1 MLAILIAGVSF
12 LAALTF
18 IALAYRRGWHW
29 TGLPAERGD
38 GTAAHPPLPAKT
50 LWDWL
55 QLLII
60 PLVLALAA
68 FALNATQAD
77 RDRKQEER
85 RVARDRAIAADRAR
99 ENTLRAYLQQMS
111 DLITRRGLRSAD
123 PTGANDDPT
132 TLARTLTLITLRRLD
147 AERKSLVVQ
156 FLFEAHL
163 IETTVY
169 WNPENSSAS
178 VDSYGERS
186 PKVDLSGADLRG
198 VHMRDVVSS
207 YGYGPKGGGFAIYG
221 TALDGADLRHA
232 DFRGLSLMGVSLTRA
247 DLRDADFS
255 GANLNGAMFTLA
267 CLSGARFNRASIRR
281 DFAEFAFADFKATDG
296 RNVNFSRAR
305 LDHADFSRATLTDV
319 NLQGATTTGTVW
331 PKGWGPTGI
340 RASVKGPCTHYPP

>member
-12 LAALTF
+12 FAVVAF
-18 IALAYRRGWHW
+18 IALAYRRGWRW
-29 TGLPAERGD
+29 TGLAAQRGD
-38 GTAAHPPLPAKT
+38 GTPAHPPLPAKT

-111 DLITRRGLRSAD
+111 DLITRRRLRSAD
-123 PTGANDDPT
+123 FAGAT
-132 TLARTLTLITLRRLD
+132 ASSTLARTLTLIALRRLD

-156 FLFEAHL
+156 FLVEADL
-163 IETTVY
+163 IETTVH
-169 WNPENSSAS
+169 WDPRDRSAS
-178 VDSYGERS
+178 VDSFGERS
-186 PKVDLSGADLRG
+186 PKVDLAGADLRG
-198 VHMRDVVSS
+198 VHMRDVLTS
-207 YGYGPKGGGFAIYG
+207 YGYGPKGGGFEILG

-232 DFRGLSLMGVSLTRA
+232 DFRGLHLMGVSLTRA

-255 GANLNGAMFTLA
+255 GADLNGAMFTLA
-267 CLSGARFNRASIRR
+267 CLSRARFNRASIRR
-281 DFAEFAFADFKATDG
+281 DSFVEFAFADFKATDG
-296 RNVNFSRAR
+296 RNVDFSRAR

-319 NLQGATTTGTVW
+319 NLQGARTNGTVW

-340 RASVKGPCTHYPP
+340 RASVKGPCMHYPP